1 MLAHAKIRDKPETI
15 SKWQM
20 ADNLC
25 RIVWKPYKFHNSRF
39 QIRILESVN
48 LEFEINAELYAEDD
62 PDLWTCAKARETF

>member
-1 MLAHAKIRDKPETI
+1 
-15 SKWQM
+15 M
-20 ADNLC
+20 ADNLW
-25 RIVWKPYKFHNSRF
+25 RLVWKPYKFKF

>member
-1 MLAHAKIRDKPETI
+1 
-15 SKWQM
+15 M
-20 ADNLC
+20 ADSMETLQT
-25 RIVWKPYKFHNSRF
+25 PHSRF

>member
-1 MLAHAKIRDKPETI
+1 MPETI

-20 ADNLC
+20 ADNLW
-25 RIVWKPYKFHNSRF
+25 RIVWKPYKFKFQIPHSRF